1 MIRTGLYGRLP
12 WVAVTVIPLLFII
25 LCVAMIDGGP
35 PATAAE
41 SADGFAAVR
50 RGLQE
55 ELNAAHA
62 ERRQTTADIAAERRG
77 LQDDIVALQ
86 RDVAAAEAELNRL
99 EKVHDQLLAEEKRL
113 AEAQREAIA
122 AMDEVRG
129 TVRTGAR
136 DLLALLESSLV
147 SGHRPGRAEPF
158 RELLAAGR
166 APRMEEIRALIAAYD
181 DELWG
186 SGTVERQPA
195 AMVGLDGR
203 RRQAEV
209 TRIGALTAI
218 CQDDEAGLSFAVYG
232 KEHDAFLAVSRVPW
246 FHRRTVKR
254 FLAGEDADVCLDFSG
269 GATVQRL
276 ALQPTP
282 WERLKS
288 GGVLVWP
295 ILFIGIVALGLSV
308 ERFFFLRR
316 VKSNTDT
323 VMGRVTGLV
332 AGGEWDASLELV
344 QRRTGPV
351 YNVLAAGL
359 RARRSTR
366 EVLEHVF
373 EEAIMKELP
382 RLEKFLPTL
391 QVLAAVAPLLGLLG
405 TVTGMIDTFQV
416 ITIYGTGDPK
426 MMSGGISEALVTTK
440 LGLMVAIPIILIHTF
455 FSRRVEAI
463 IGDMEEKA
471 VGLTVAIINRDN
483 GRAEGA

>member
-1 MIRTGLYGRLP
+1 
-12 WVAVTVIPLLFII
+12 
-25 LCVAMIDGGP
+25 
-35 PATAAE
+35 
-41 SADGFAAVR
+41 
-50 RGLQE
+50 
-55 ELNAAHA
+55 
-62 ERRQTTADIAAERRG
+62 
-77 LQDDIVALQ
+77 
-86 RDVAAAEAELNRL
+86 
-99 EKVHDQLLAEEKRL
+99 
-113 AEAQREAIA
+113 
-122 AMDEVRG
+122 
-129 TVRTGAR
+129 
-136 DLLALLESSLV
+136 
-147 SGHRPGRAEPF
+147 
-158 RELLAAGR
+158 
-166 APRMEEIRALIAAYD
+166 MEDIRAIIAAYD
-181 DELWG
+181 DELRAG
-186 SGTVERQPA
+186 GMVERRPA
-195 AMVGLDGR
+195 ALVGLDGR

-218 CQDDEAGLSFAVYG
+218 CRDVDAGLCFAVYG

-246 FHRRTVKR
+246 LLRRTVKR
-254 FLAGEDADVCLDFSG
+254 FLAGKDADVCLDFSG
-269 GATVQRL
+269 GASVARL

-295 ILFIGIVALGLSV
+295 ILFIGIVAVALSI

-323 VMGRVTGLV
+323 VMGTVTGLV
-332 AGGEWDASLELV
+332 ADGQWDEGLRLV
-344 QRRTGPV
+344 QQRHGPV

-382 RLEKFLPTL
+382 RLERFLPTL

-416 ITIYGTGDPK
+416 ITIFGTGDPK
-426 MMSGGISEALVTTK
+426 LMSGGISEALVTTK
-440 LGLMVAIPIILIHTF
+440 LGLTVAIPIILVHAF

-483 GRAEGA
+483 GRGC